1 MCGGLKKGTN
11 IVGRFLFLVAI
22 LAFVGLFVYV
32 FGFYIKGTDAYAC
45 ALAEARR
52 SPAVIA
58 ELGEP
63 VEAGLFA
70 WTSSYSQEG
79 SVTDASFRTTLEGP
93 KGEGTLRVRWYNSPV
108 GSAMRMELD
117 KGGRT
122 RAVYGGTIPCR

>member
-1 MCGGLKKGTN
+1 MCGGLEKGAD
-11 IVGRFLFLVAI
+11 IVGRFLFLVAL
-22 LAFVGLFVYV
+22 LAFVGLFVYL
-32 FGFYIKGTDAYAC
+32 FGFHIKGTDAYAC

-52 SPAVIA
+52 SPAVVA

-79 SVTDASFRTTLEGP
+79 SVTDASFRTTLAGP

-108 GSAMRMELD
+108 GSAMRLELD

-122 RAVYGGTIPCR
+122 RAVYSGTIPCR